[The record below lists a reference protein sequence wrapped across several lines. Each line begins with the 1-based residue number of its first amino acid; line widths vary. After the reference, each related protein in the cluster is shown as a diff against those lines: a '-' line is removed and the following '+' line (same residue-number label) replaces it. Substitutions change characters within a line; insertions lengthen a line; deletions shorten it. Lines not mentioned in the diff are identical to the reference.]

1 MWWVFLLPY
10 IYIYKVSPNKSEDD
24 DDVTH
29 MRGFCLWLMTLIMI
43 QHTACRHVRQQHIK
57 KGFQIF
63 LKPFWQLYGKRG
75 RETYTNWQNKL
86 NQKCLC
92 WLLPTRT
99 TTTFFIKSIFNICVD
114 PSCIYTTQQ
123 SQFIFCFVW
132 KKGKQTQGFNN
143 CNIIKIVTTHEKKS
157 RYENK
162 IKWNY
167 IGIRN

>member
-1 MWWVFLLPY
+1 MLSLLGVCFHNKDKICVVVILILLLWWVFLLPY

-92 WLLPTRT
+92 WLLQKRERRRHFSSNPFLTFVLIRHVFTQHNNHNLFFFCMEKRQTNTR
-99 TTTFFIKSIFNICVD
+99 V
-114 PSCIYTTQQ
+114 
-123 SQFIFCFVW
+123 
-132 KKGKQTQGFNN
+132 
-143 CNIIKIVTTHEKKS
+143 
-157 RYENK
+157 
-162 IKWNY
+162 
-167 IGIRN
+167 